1 MRSIRKNVQRMC
13 EPRNEEEKEGGKKG
27 NSKLLDE
34 G

>member
-13 EPRNEEEKEGGKKG
+13 EPRNEEGGKKG
-27 NSKLLDE
+27 NGKLLDE